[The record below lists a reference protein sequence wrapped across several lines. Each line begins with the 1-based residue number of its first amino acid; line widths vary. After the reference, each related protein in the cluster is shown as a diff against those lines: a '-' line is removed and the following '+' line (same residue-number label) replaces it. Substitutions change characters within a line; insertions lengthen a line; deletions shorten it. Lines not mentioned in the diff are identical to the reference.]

1 MPKARIELA
10 SDPYQGPVLPLNYIG
25 ISKLYHIIYKV
36 YHTNNGDFMRILI
49 TGASSG
55 IAFLTGCV
63 LIDRGHFVYMT
74 CKTDVEV
81 EELKKKLDYLS
92 LSAEIFKLDITLKE
106 DRDKIKD
113 IDIDVLFLH
122 AGVGYTGSL
131 KEIDIDTVKD
141 NFEVNVFS
149 NLQLIQLFLKHDN
162 SPKKVIMTSSLL
174 ANHALPFF
182 GSYVMTKTA
191 IEIMMKTL
199 YRENLFNDDKF
210 IVIRPGAY
218 QTGFNQYM
226 ILSGEKNK
234 LSFKKR
240 KMLNGLFS
248 FIEYKKLNSIV
259 YKIVLA
265 IEKGNKNIYSAP
277 LSQTIFMKIFK

>member
-25 ISKLYHIIYKV
+25 INKLYHIIYKV

-63 LIDRGHFVYMT
+63 LSDRGHFVYMT
-74 CKTDVEV
+74 CKTDTEV
-81 EELKKKLDYLS
+81 KELEKKLDYLN
-92 LSAEIFKLDITLKE
+92 LSAKVFKLDITSKE
-106 DRDKIKD
+106 DQDKIKD

-122 AGVGYTGSL
+122 AGVGYTGTL
-131 KEIDIDTVKD
+131 KDIDIELIKD

-199 YRENLFNDDKF
+199 HRENLFNDDKF

-234 LSFKKR
+234 LSFKQQKI
-240 KMLNGLFS
+240 LNDLFS

-259 YKIVLA
+259 CKIVLA
-265 IEKGNKNIYSAP
+265 IEKGNRNIYSAP

>member
-1 MPKARIELA
+1 MK
-10 SDPYQGPVLPLNYIG
+10 
-25 ISKLYHIIYKV
+25 
-36 YHTNNGDFMRILI
+36 ILI

-81 EELKKKLDYLS
+81 EELNKKLDYLN
-92 LSAEIFKLDITLKE
+92 LSAKVLKLDITLKE
-106 DRDKIKD
+106 ERDKIKD

-122 AGVGYTGSL
+122 AGVGYTGLL

-149 NLQLIQLFLKHDN
+149 NLKLIQLFLKRDN

-182 GSYVMTKTA
+182 GSYVMTKTT

-199 YRENLFNDDKF
+199 RRENLFNDSKF
-210 IVIRPGAY
+210 IVIRPGAHK
-218 QTGFNQYM
+218 TGFNQYM

-234 LSFKKR
+234 LSFKER
-240 KMLNGLFS
+240 KILNDIFA

-259 YKIVLA
+259 CKIILA